1 MLIGLLAIAP
11 VFLALAVILVGRRPP
26 LWGAAA
32 GLAGALAVGA
42 ALPGAA
48 LSADAAARALETTGI
63 VTLAA
68 ALVIGPGLLLN
79 LVLRAQGA
87 TRRIV
92 DGLAAIEMAPERRAL
107 ALVMGLLPAIEGVTG
122 FGIALL
128 LSVPLLGRLAGPER
142 GLRLALIAM
151 FIMPFG
157 ALALPTTVGAALIDF
172 PPEALGAA
180 TVGYGLPALVVFALA
195 ALLVFGGLQ
204 ALRRSAH
211 YALALAL
218 LLGLAL
224 WLNCRYL
231 FVETAAA
238 FSGIAVAAAG
248 LAWEAARGRLK
259 APGAGTRAALVALA
273 PFAAATALI
282 ALGRGAPPI
291 FAALNEAWR
300 IAGERLT
307 LSPLTSPG
315 LALLIVAAA
324 LLALRPIRLDLRLWL
339 VSAARPIATV
349 FAFVLLAQAMRE
361 AGLLALAV
369 EAARGLPPAPLVA
382 LAAALA
388 MLSGF
393 ATGSGVAGN
402 ALLMTAQYEVGAT
415 LGRALDFAALQNAGA
430 GHSSFAS
437 PAIVALARSVAAT
450 SGTGAVSDDVALIGF
465 GARVLLGVLAA
476 LLAAALFWQ
485 AL

>member
-1 MLIGLLAIAP
+1 MLIGLLAVAP
-11 VFLALAVILVGRRPP
+11 VLLALAVILVGRRAP

-32 GLAGALAVGA
+32 GLAGALLA
-42 ALPGAA
+42 AATLPGAA
-48 LSADAAARALETTGI
+48 LSGEAAGRALETTGI

-79 LVLRAQGA
+79 MALRAQGA
-87 TRRIV
+87 TARLV
-92 DGLAAIEMAPERRAL
+92 DGLAAVEMAPERRAL
-107 ALVMGLLPAIEGVTG
+107 ALVMGLLPAVEGVTG

-128 LSVPLLGRLAGPER
+128 LSVPLLSRLAGAER

-157 ALALPTTVGAALIDF
+157 ALALPTTVGGALIGF
-172 PPEALGAA
+172 PPEVLGAA
-180 TVGYGLPALVVFALA
+180 TVAYSLPALIVFALA
-195 ALLVFGGLQ
+195 ALFVFGGVA

-218 LLGLAL
+218 FLGLGL

-238 FSGIAVAAAG
+238 FSGVMVAAAG
-248 LAWEAARGRLK
+248 LGWEAARGRLSL
-259 APGAGTRAALVALA
+259 RAAEVRAGLAGLA
-273 PFAAATALI
+273 PFAVATALI
-282 ALGRGAPPI
+282 ALARGAPPI
-291 FAALNEAWR
+291 YAALTDAWR
-300 IAGERLT
+300 IVGERLT
-307 LSPLTSPG
+307 LAPLTSPG
-315 LALLIVAAA
+315 LALLAVALG
-324 LLALRPIRLDLRLWL
+324 LLALRPVRLDLRLWL
-339 VSAARPIATV
+339 VSAARPVATV
-349 FAFVLLAQAMRE
+349 FAFVLLAQTMRE

-369 EAARGLPPAPLVA
+369 EAARDLPPGPLVG
-382 LAAALA
+382 LAAAVA
-388 MLSGF
+388 VLSGF

-402 ALLMTAQYEVGAT
+402 ALMLTAQYEVGAT

-437 PAIVALARSVAAT
+437 PAIVALARAVGSASGAGAA
-450 SGTGAVSDDVALIGF
+450 ADDVALIGF

-476 LLAAALFWQ
+476 LLLAALFWQ
-485 AL
+485 GL